1 MIQAAVRDGSLGY
14 VNPINIYDQV
24 SSKSDI
30 AYKPLWVIKSQFTGK
45 EKSFVP
51 TYSAVDYPRAA
62 IFIWVTVAAPAGE
75 ILTLGNVFIGD
86 TDYPLGLYDLE
97 VYNNSSDTNLDK
109 SGLTKLFT
117 GLLNV
122 KGLTDRESVTYSEYT
137 TNDAD
142 TESVYVTI

>member
-14 VNPINIYDQV
+14 VNTINIYDQV
-24 SSKSDI
+24 STKSDI
-30 AYKPLWVIKSQFTGK
+30 EYEPLWVIKSQFTGK
-45 EKSFVP
+45 EKSFIP
-51 TYSAVDYPRAA
+51 FYSSVDYPRAA
-62 IFIWVTVAAPAGE
+62 TFIWVTVATQAAE
-75 ILTLGNVFIGD
+75 NLTDAFVFIGD

-97 VYNNSSDTNLDK
+97 VYKNTSNTNLDK